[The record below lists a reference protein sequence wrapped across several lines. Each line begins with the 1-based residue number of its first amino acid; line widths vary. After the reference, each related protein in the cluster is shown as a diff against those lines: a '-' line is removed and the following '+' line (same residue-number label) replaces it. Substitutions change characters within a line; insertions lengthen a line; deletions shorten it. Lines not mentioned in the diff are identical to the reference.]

1 MSYYRPYIIA
11 AILLILLLS
20 AVLCDA
26 KKKLKGWHIIL
37 WIAVILVSF
46 FIGRDQSAS
55 DIALY
60 DKIYAGNEI
69 TVTDDKG
76 TRSYPF
82 SPEIN
87 TPILYR
93 HAGEKPVKAQEKD
106 VQTVAEICFISAAKK
121 SKVTLRLCRIVS
133 TDQYPEDAIC
143 NYHGTNYCLLST
155 KFLYKNAFLY
165 LEEEFVTQLMESV
178 LQE

>member
-37 WIAVILVSF
+37 WMAVILVSF

-82 SPEIN
+82 SPEID
-87 TPILYR
+87 TPILYP
-93 HAGEKPVKAQEKD
+93 HAGEKPLKAKEKD
-106 VQTVAEICFISAAKK
+106 IQNVAEIAFVSPVKK
-121 SKVTLRLCRIVS
+121 SKVTLQLCRIVN
-133 TDQYPEDAIC
+133 TDRYPEEAVF
-143 NYHGTNYCLLST
+143 NYRGTNYCLLST

-165 LEEEFVTQLMESV
+165 LEDGYAAQLIELV
-178 LQE
+178 LQG